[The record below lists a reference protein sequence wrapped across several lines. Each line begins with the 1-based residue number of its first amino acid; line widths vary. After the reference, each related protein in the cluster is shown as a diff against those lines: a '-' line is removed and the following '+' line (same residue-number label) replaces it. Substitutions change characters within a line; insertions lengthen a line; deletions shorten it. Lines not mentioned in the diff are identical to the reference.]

1 MSFFAKNNEQNPDSR
16 NVGGIKVITVNL
28 VMLLLT
34 LALFCV
40 VFYTTFR
47 ISTEYRESVKA
58 TDDYIY
64 WEKAAHTVHVGSDH
78 LTEQARLYIESG
90 DPQYARNYFS
100 ERDSSKSRENALE
113 GLAHKNLSSQ
123 HLGALQKALDL
134 SNGLTTREIYAI
146 RLKAEASGHDAAS
159 ISPAVE
165 KITLSAPDSALNA
178 EAKAALARK
187 LVFNPDYSNAKK
199 AIMDA
204 ISVFLDYDLAKTKAA
219 QARQMRELG
228 QTLTLQR
235 YAIGALFLLN
245 LLIFCLLLAL
255 VVKPLRLFLKAI
267 KQDKKLA
274 VIGAYEFRN
283 LAATYNKIFALKE
296 KNDRI
301 LRRKAEHDPL
311 TGLLNRGAFNALVE
325 MLKNSGEP
333 AGLLLVD
340 VDKFKKIND
349 TWGHKAGDAALC
361 LVASLLHSHFRSGDY
376 CARLGGDEFAVIL
389 KGASSEMERI
399 VIDKITAINA
409 ELQNPADKNVPSVS
423 ISVGGAFSERGFVE
437 DLYQQADLALYEV
450 KDKGRRGC
458 RFYEKRRSDP
468 AASQCAP

>member
-1 MSFFAKNNEQNPDSR
+1 MR
-16 NVGGIKVITVNL
+16 GIKVITVNL
-28 VMLLLT
+28 VMLILT

-47 ISTEYRESVKA
+47 ISTEYRETVEA

-90 DPQYARNYFS
+90 DTQYARNYFS
-100 ERDSSKSRENALE
+100 ERDSSKSRESALE
-113 GLAHKNLSSQ
+113 SLASKNLSRQ

-146 RLKAEASGHDAAS
+146 RLKAEASGHDPANL
-159 ISPAVE
+159 SPAVE
-165 KITLSAPDSALNA
+165 RITLSAADSALDA

-187 LVFNPDYSNAKK
+187 LVFNPEYSDAKR

-204 ISVFLDYDLAKTKAA
+204 ISVFLDYDLAKNKAT
-219 QARQMRELG
+219 QERQMRELG

-274 VIGAYEFRN
+274 VVGAYEFRN
-283 LAATYNKIFALKE
+283 LAVTYNRMFALKE

-325 MLKNSGEP
+325 MLRNSAEP

-340 VDKFKKIND
+340 VDKFKLIND

-376 CARLGGDEFAVIL
+376 CARIGGDEFAVIL
-389 KGASSEMERI
+389 KGASAYMERI
-399 VIDKITAINA
+399 VIEKITSINGD
-409 ELQNPADKNVPSVS
+409 LQNPVDRKVPPVS
-423 ISVGGAFSERGFVE
+423 ISVGGAFSVQGFAE
-437 DLYQQADLALYEV
+437 DLYQYADRALYEV
-450 KDKGRRGC
+450 KEMGRRGC
-458 RFYEKRRSDP
+458 RFYAKKQPGDPSRSIP
-468 AASQCAP
+468 